1 MLGDTLK
8 IFRTVESGFLE
19 MVQQALHGGDG
30 GIDGRCLMVAAD
42 CEEEKTDEL
51 ETIVQGR
58 VQTILFVAFVDAQT
72 VEGFDLVDQ
81 AVVENEDI
89 L

>member
-1 MLGDTLK
+1 VLGNTLK
-8 IFRTVESGFLE
+8 IFRAVESSFLQ
-19 MVQQALHGGDG
+19 MVQQALHRRDG
-30 GIDGRCLMVAAD
+30 GIDGRRFMVAAD

-51 ETIVQGR
+51 EAVVESR